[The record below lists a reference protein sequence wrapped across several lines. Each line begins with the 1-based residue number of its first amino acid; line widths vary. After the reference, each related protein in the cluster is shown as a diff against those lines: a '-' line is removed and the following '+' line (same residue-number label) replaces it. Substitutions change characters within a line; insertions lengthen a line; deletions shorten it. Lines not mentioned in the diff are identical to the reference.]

1 MIKFSASLL
10 AADPLHIAQNVHRME
25 AAGVDWLHVD
35 VMDGHFVP
43 NLSFGPAVVAALRG
57 LTKLPLDVHLMLDEP
72 GRYIDVFCKAGADVL
87 TIHQEIDDDLPAL
100 LRRIR
105 ALGVRPG
112 ISIKPDTP
120 CEAIEP
126 LLPWADLVLVM
137 TVHPG
142 FGGQSLIEDTLRKLP
157 KLKTMLGK
165 IGRTVY
171 LQVDGGISPETAPRA
186 LDAGADVLV
195 MGSALVGA
203 GDPDAVMR
211 QIRGWKA

>member
-10 AADPLHIAQNVHRME
+10 AADPLHIAKSVRSME
-25 AAGVDWLHVD
+25 TAGVDWLHVD

-43 NLSFGPAVVAALRG
+43 NLNFGPAVVAALRAV
-57 LTKLPLDVHLMLDEP
+57 TKLPLDVHLMLDEP
-72 GRYIDVFCKAGADVL
+72 DRYIDVFCKAGADLL
-87 TIHQEIDDDLPAL
+87 TIHQEIDADLPAL

-126 LLPWADLVLVM
+126 LLSLVDLVLVM

-142 FGGQSLIEDTLRKLP
+142 FGGQAMIEDVLNKLP
-157 KLKTMLGK
+157 KLKTMLHK
-165 IGRTVY
+165 IGREAH

-186 LDAGADVLV
+186 LAAGADVLV

-203 GDPDAVMR
+203 SDPASIMR
-211 QIRGWKA
+211 KIRHMSQ